1 MPNAIRAKYWGMMAL
16 ISLSTALCVTLFTP
30 RTAQA
35 EGLLYTVTCDVTGL
49 LGRQCAK
56 EEKVTP
62 PTSNAPT
69 KEAPS
74 TSSGSG
80 VTPPPAQS
88 STVIQPQ
95 PLAVEPELLTPLP
108 NTEATPAPLVMQRAS
123 TTRQFAFVFPS
134 VSRDTGQAVLGAQ
147 NAPIRPS
154 QMGWVIFGAPWYFWL
169 TIAGLAGAA
178 VYIVYHRVARP
189 FIAVISK

>member
-16 ISLSTALCVTLFTP
+16 ISLSTALYVAFLMP
-30 RTAQA
+30 QTARA
-35 EGLLYTVTCDVTGL
+35 EGLLYTVTCDVTGV
-49 LGRQCAK
+49 LGKQCTR

-62 PTSNAPT
+62 PTSNAPA
-69 KEAPS
+69 KETPA
-74 TSSGSG
+74 TSGGSG

-108 NTEATPAPLVMQRAS
+108 DTKATPAPLVMQRAA

-169 TIAGLAGAA
+169 TIAGLAAVA

-189 FIAVISK
+189 VIAVISK